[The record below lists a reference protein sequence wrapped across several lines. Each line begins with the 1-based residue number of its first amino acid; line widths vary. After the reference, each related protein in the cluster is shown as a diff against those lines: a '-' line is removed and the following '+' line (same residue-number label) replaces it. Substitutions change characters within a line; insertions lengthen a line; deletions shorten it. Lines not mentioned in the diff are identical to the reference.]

1 MWECLSLLLKYS
13 LQVKGGFCKQCYNPC
28 PQYLGKMKADA
39 SSSFPIKSTHLG
51 DTMKTCNRFVAAL
64 ALCLAFSAP
73 ALADGQMPGPGVA
86 DPIAE
91 AAIVLVQ
98 AALSLF

>member
-1 MWECLSLLLKYS
+1 
-13 LQVKGGFCKQCYNPC
+13 
-28 PQYLGKMKADA
+28 
-39 SSSFPIKSTHLG
+39 
-51 DTMKTCNRFVAAL
+51 MKTCNRFVAAL